1 MKPLA
6 VDVRTKS
13 NITGPSQ
20 AMTLDPEATA
30 HLVSVLTNLY
40 ADPIM
45 AVIREYST
53 NGLDAT
59 REAGSSEPIRVTL
72 PTQFAPH
79 FVVEDFGIG
88 MSTDTL
94 LNHYSL
100 YGRSDKRDS
109 NSVVGMLGLGCK
121 SALTYADTFTVTSR
135 RDGIETVAIISKND
149 DGVGEVQIVDTRK
162 TDKRNGTTVTVPVPS
177 HGIRLFT
184 EKAAEFYGYWDA
196 GTVLVN
202 GEAPR
207 SVFSDGFRQIPGTN
221 VWQKRGWATPVVL
234 MGNVPYNVNS
244 EILREFNGVTL
255 IIKADIGDVSFAPS
269 REELSYN
276 TTTNKFLRETVKQIT
291 DSVQNT
297 VKDILSNA
305 KSGADAYKA
314 FVEFSKY
321 SFMGNVAWNWN
332 GKAVPSNLSDTGGNS
347 IFWTFEGWNSVDS
360 KAKMNWRIWGDSP
373 VLFIKNYNGKSIPGY
388 IKQGLY
394 NLSDDDNSVVS
405 GYQSF
410 VFIREGHTPPF
421 MEWVDA
427 VDWNDLSADIPKPTA
442 GTPGAPTA
450 RTYRSG
456 KRINSGG
463 HLADYTP
470 QKGDKFILVAPSEF
484 TDGNVSIGGYH
495 ISTIEAAGYIPVLV
509 YVREQ
514 AAFREDYTVGTV
526 ADVKAW
532 LAAEQDKI
540 DDAFYLDYLIDH
552 QYTWL
557 RGAKIDDPALHP
569 YVNSKKALVLPAG
582 VHYDQDKYRSA
593 GWALEKAMKPYSD
606 FVRSWSYGTAKPY
619 IEVVNALYNY
629 RKDN

>member
-1 MKPLA
+1 MAIDTEALA
-6 VDVRTKS
+6 H
-13 NITGPSQ
+13 I
-20 AMTLDPEATA
+20 M
-30 HLVSVLTNLY
+30 SVLTNLY

-53 NGLDAT
+53 NAYDAT

-100 YGRSDKRDS
+100 YGRSDKRGS
-109 NSVVGMLGLGCK
+109 NDVVGMLGLGCK

-162 TDKRNGTTVTVPVPS
+162 TDKRNGTTVTVPVPT

-207 SVFSDGFRQIPGTN
+207 SVFADGFRQIPGTN

-234 MGNVPYNVNS
+234 MGNVPYAVNS
-244 EILREFNGVTL
+244 EILREFQGVTL

-314 FVEFSKY
+314 YVEFSKY
-321 SFMGNVAWNWN
+321 SFMGNVAWTWN
-332 GKAVPSNLSDTGGNS
+332 GKNVPSQLADSSGAS
-347 IFWTFEGWNSVDS
+347 IFWSFEGWNGVDS
-360 KAKMNWRIWGDSP
+360 KAKTSWRLWGDSP
-373 VLFIKNYNGKSIPGY
+373 VLFIENYKGQSVPGY

-394 NLSDDDNSVVS
+394 DLSDDDNSVVA

-410 VFIREGHTPPF
+410 VFIRDGHTPPF

-427 VDWNDLSADIPKPTA
+427 VDWNVLSNDIPKPAA
-442 GTPGAPTA
+442 GTPGSPAA
-450 RTYRSG
+450 RAYRSG
-456 KRINSGG
+456 KRITAHGG
-463 HLADYTP
+463 LVEYAP
-470 QKGDKFILVAPSEF
+470 QKGDKFIILSPSEF
-484 TDGNVSIGGYH
+484 TEGNSSIGGYH
-495 ISTIEAAGYIPVLV
+495 ISTIEAAGIIPVLV

-514 AAFREDYTVGTV
+514 AAFREDYTVVTF

-540 DDAFYLDYLIDH
+540 DDAFYLDYVIDR

-557 RGAKIDDPALHP
+557 RGAKIDDPTLHL
-569 YVNSKKALVLPAG
+569 YVNTKKARTLPEG
-582 VHYDQDKYRSA
+582 VHYDQDKYRSTVT
-593 GWALEKAMKPYSD
+593 ALEKAMKPYSN
-606 FVRSWSYGTAKPY
+606 FVRGWAYGGDTKHY
-619 IEVVNALYNY
+619 VEVVNALYNY